1 MYRIV
6 FILLDIMVVSIFTVP
21 IGLVFQ
27 HFFTER
33 TKKRKLIFILFSLYL
48 IAVFSAVGIPDIRSL
63 VFDPSIN
70 IIPIIDIVNSPI
82 SYIRNEFLN
91 ILLFVPL
98 GVFLPMIWNQD
109 LFTLKRTVMFG
120 MGLSFMIEVS
130 QLFTFRLTDIDD
142 IITNVLGT
150 VVGYYLLLY
159 CKRHCNIKLDVVDG
173 KMSASLELFVLFF
186 YTILILFF
194 VKPYIR

>member
-6 FILLDIMVVSIFTVP
+6 FILLDVIVVAIFTVP
-21 IGLVFQ
+21 LGLIFQ
-27 HFFTER
+27 HFFTDR
-33 TKKRKLIFILFSLYL
+33 VKKRKMIFILFSLYL

-70 IIPIIDIVNSPI
+70 VIPIIDIVNSPI
-82 SYIRNEFLN
+82 SYIRNELLN

-98 GVFLPMIWNQD
+98 GVFLPVMWSRD
-109 LFTLKRTVMFG
+109 LFTVKRTVMFG
-120 MGLSFMIEVS
+120 LGLSFVIEVS

-150 VVGYYLLLY
+150 VLGYYLLL
-159 CKRHCNIKLDVVDG
+159 CCEKHCNTKLDIVDG
-173 KMSASLELFVLFF
+173 KISAGLELFVLFS
-186 YTILILFF
+186 YTILIMFF